1 MGRMSVATID
11 SPEFIKITSISPLVS
26 KCEVKVFYV
35 GENRNRS
42 FITKEV
48 ATKMAQTLPGCPIVG
63 YYIDRKEDFG
73 DHGDQMIIDGEGV
86 KFNKLT
92 KPYGFVAPDSKIWFQ
107 DFEDTDEFGNTVVRK
122 YLMTEGYLWTGQF
135 EECRRVVDQGNPQS
149 MELCDNETLKG
160 HWSTDNNRG
169 IDFFIINDAVFSK
182 LCILGEDV
190 EPCFEGASVTSPQ
203 VSSKFSKDDE
213 FVKSLFSMVQELKE
227 LTYSL
232 KEKGGTLMEN
242 QENNAVQEAAEN
254 TSAPV
259 TEMQQA
265 PEQEQSQAEQPATEN
280 FSENVDNAN
289 SETTSENDTNVEEF
303 KKNEEED
310 NKEEEKSENKEDSK
324 EDSEDEDDEK
334 KKYSLLEEKYALL
347 EQELNEL
354 KTNFELVTA
363 EKNELA
369 KFKASVEDNK
379 KDELIKSFYML
390 SEEDKKDVI
399 EHKSE
404 YSLDDIEA
412 KLSIIC
418 VRKKVNFNAD
428 DENVN
433 AASAPVT
440 YSLEGLQ
447 TSNADLPAWLKRVE
461 ERRQEKEI

>member
-26 KCEVKVFYV
+26 KCEVKVLYV
-35 GENRNRS
+35 GGNRNRS
-42 FITKEV
+42 FITEEV

-107 DFEDTDEFGNTVVRK
+107 NFEDTDEFGNTVVRK

-265 PEQEQSQAEQPATEN
+265 PEQEQSQAEQTATEN

-324 EDSEDEDDEK
+324 EDNEDDDEK

-428 DENVN
+428 DENDN